1 MKELC
6 IAHHQGIG
14 DHIECNGMVRHYA
27 ELYDEVV
34 VFGKENYYDLA
45 AFMYRDSPKITV
57 KKVAKDPTQ
66 EIPDILDYVDQFDG
80 DVVVAGFSHYNSKLQ
95 FFKEKGFGPAQAFYF
110 LANVPFNYRKEKF
123 YLQRDLEKEKE
134 TLESLNPDNEDFIFV
149 HDDPS
154 RGFELEI
161 ETPLK
166 IIRNDP
172 TKDFFSMLGVI
183 TKATEIHCMSS
194 SYFCL
199 IDCMDETL
207 FTDAK
212 YLHTAARGVQLG
224 EQGIFGN
231 WKNV

>member
-1 MKELC
+1 MKLC
-6 IAHHQGIG
+6 IAHHQGMG

-27 ELYDEVV
+27 EIYNEVII
-34 VFGKENYYDLA
+34 FGKENYYDSVV
-45 AFMYRDSPKITV
+45 FMYRDASNISV
-57 KKVAKDPTQ
+57 EKVSKDPAK
-66 EIPDILDYVDQFDG
+66 ELGDIKRYLDKFEG
-80 DVVVAGFSHYNSKLQ
+80 DIIVAGFNKYNSMLPS
-95 FFKEKGFGPAQAFYF
+95 FKEKQFGPAQAFYF
-110 LANVPFNYRKEKF
+110 LANVPFSYRKGKF
-123 YLQRDLEKEKE
+123 YIQRDFEKEAE

-149 HDDPS
+149 HDDPD
-154 RGFELEI
+154 RGYSLDI
-161 ETPLK
+161 DTTLK
-166 IIRNDP
+166 IIKNDP